1 MGDQGRRDKNS
12 LRVCLLG
19 GGTLTPLSAR
29 KSLLLRCSS
38 GPEQRAS
45 EKHRIP
51 YFADEAQKGEM
62 RKKHSNILAE
72 EGLVSGKEGMQERNG
87 VGEF

>member
-12 LRVCLLG
+12 LRACLLG

-29 KSLLLRCSS
+29 MSLLLRCRE
-38 GPEQRAS
+38 PEQRAS
-45 EKHRIP
+45 EKYHIP
-51 YFADEAQKGEM
+51 CFTDEAQKGEM

-72 EGLVSGKEGMQERNG
+72 EGLASRKEGMQERNR